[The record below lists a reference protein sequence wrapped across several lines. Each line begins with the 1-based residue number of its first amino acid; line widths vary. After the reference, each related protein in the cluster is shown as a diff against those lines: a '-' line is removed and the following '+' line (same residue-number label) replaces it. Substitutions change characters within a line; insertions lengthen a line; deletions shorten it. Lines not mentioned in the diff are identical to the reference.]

1 MGGKGE
7 GKLAVVVHMVSRWG
21 CHLDAWQQAAL
32 AGSSGKS
39 LTMKD
44 ELGVDQVKRHVK
56 RTVGGHVISGKGT
69 GLRDRE
75 VVRQTWHT

>member
-1 MGGKGE
+1 M
-7 GKLAVVVHMVSRWG
+7 
-21 CHLDAWQQAAL
+21 

-56 RTVGGHVISGKGT
+56 RTVGEHVISGKGT
-69 GLRDRE
+69 GLRDRG
-75 VVRQTWHT
+75 VVTQTWHT